1 MNSVVSSSSG
11 ATNVSGTYRPPN
23 LPQWPGSSGSLLVII
38 NTVSFPPRR
47 TLDAATTVDRVG
59 CHRRDRSTNILR
71 VQTTGENQESRVA
84 HRSPRSGP
92 IARLTRAAAEFGV
105 VRIDKY
111 IAFWKRSC
119 LFWLES

>member
-1 MNSVVSSSSG
+1 MYQAFRRIRGSDEIL
-11 ATNVSGTYRPPN
+11 YRAMV
-23 LPQWPGSSGSLLVII
+23 LHS
-38 NTVSFPPRR
+38 RR
-47 TLDAATTVDRVG
+47 TLDAATNVDRVG

-119 LFWLES
+119 LFWLESRIG